1 MPWKPALRWYPMTF
15 SERVAGEEVVVADAS
30 WGLYLYPC
38 GVVEEVDFFAVV
50 EGVVEPEHHHWR
62 LVCVSAIAFGE
73 NRCY

>member
-1 MPWKPALRWYPMTF
+1 MTF
-15 SERVAGEEVVVADAS
+15 SEHDAGEEGVVADAS

-38 GVVEEVDFFAVV
+38 GVVEEEADFFAVG
-50 EGVVEPEHHHWR
+50 EGVVESEHHHCR